1 MVFHVPSNGVF
12 TVLAKSKDDK
22 ALEWSKEFKDLDEI
36 GEDGVK
42 MMASTGIL
50 LPGRNLEESLSMHI
64 SSRVEFTLRRLTKCY
79 TPEEREFPPKLLAY
93 YEGKLADL
101 KKEMH
106 LGNLL

>member
-12 TVLAKSKDDK
+12 TVLSKDDK

-50 LPGRNLEESLSMHI
+50 FPRRNLEESLSMHI
-64 SSRVEFTLRRLTKCY
+64 RSRVEFSIEALDKMLY
-79 TPEEREFPPKLLAY
+79 TMRKGVPS
-93 YEGKLADL
+93 
-101 KKEMH
+101 
-106 LGNLL
+106 